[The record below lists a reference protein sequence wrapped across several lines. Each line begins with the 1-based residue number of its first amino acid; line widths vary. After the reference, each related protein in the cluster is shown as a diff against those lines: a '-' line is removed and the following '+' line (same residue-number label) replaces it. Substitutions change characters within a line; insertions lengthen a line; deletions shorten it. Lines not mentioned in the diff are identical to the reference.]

1 MPRSA
6 VTPGAPTNGNSDFAS
21 EAPLW
26 IETMAI
32 KMTSIGSHAG
42 ILRTSRASFLLSGF
56 VKCGKGSSVNELPAT
71 VYLLLKKRVREA
83 YNGARREDKLT
94 C

>member
-1 MPRSA
+1 MITRIKVPNARRSA

-42 ILRTSRASFLLSGF
+42 ILRDEPGILSP
-56 VKCGKGSSVNELPAT
+56 V
-71 VYLLLKKRVREA
+71 RVCQMR
-83 YNGARREDKLT
+83 
-94 C
+94 